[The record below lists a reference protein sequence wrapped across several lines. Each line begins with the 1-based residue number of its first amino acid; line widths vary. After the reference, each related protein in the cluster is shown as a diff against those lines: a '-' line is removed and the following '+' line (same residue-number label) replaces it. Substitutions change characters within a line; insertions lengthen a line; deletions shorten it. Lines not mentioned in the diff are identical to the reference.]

1 MLGSLDDY
9 QKRCLASVWLYP
21 QDVISLYRS
30 SAAWHCIAFLL
41 PGMRFAVS
49 RCQRSG
55 SEFSRSAIWWN
66 ELWLDCKKAVRQ
78 QGWPISV
85 WRFSCCCSR
94 LGHPCIATESVFCAL
109 DVLLAAAGHAD
120 ASSLAI
126 LAVDINERT
135 EEDEPTFIL
144 GVHCVVVLS
153 SGCVAFV
160 GTLKGPNDNVDARL
174 AEIFFNVA
182 VANTMTKA
190 VEAATELIL
199 RHSLFSIAAQ
209 FTELRPWAN
218 DKGTLRISF
227 CDQDFRT
234 GHFVIIPD
242 PFVVN
247 EDTMFLTM
255 VTALEQEGSAE
266 RWDDDL

>member
-1 MLGSLDDY
+1 
-9 QKRCLASVWLYP
+9 
-21 QDVISLYRS
+21 
-30 SAAWHCIAFLL
+30 
-41 PGMRFAVS
+41 
-49 RCQRSG
+49 
-55 SEFSRSAIWWN
+55 
-66 ELWLDCKKAVRQ
+66 
-78 QGWPISV
+78 
-85 WRFSCCCSR
+85 
-94 LGHPCIATESVFCAL
+94 L
-109 DVLLAAAGHAD
+109 DVLLAAAGHAN

-135 EEDEPTFIL
+135 VEDEPTFIV

-160 GTLKGPNDNVDARL
+160 GTLKGPDDNVDARL
-174 AEIFFNVA
+174 AEIFFNVV

-190 VEAATELIL
+190 VQAATELIL
-199 RHSLFSIAAQ
+199 QHNLFSIAGQ
-209 FTELRPWAN
+209 FSELSPWAN
-218 DKGTLRISF
+218 DEGALRISF

-234 GHFVIIPD
+234 GHFLIIPD

-255 VTALEQEGSAE
+255 VTALEQDNALGSAE